1 MNVLRLS
8 LAVIALSIAFAQ
20 TTNARGDSLPKEVL
34 LMPDIGE
41 YLWLVE
47 EYMATAWYGQYFET
61 GALTSRDIYAGFG
74 DVDGDGLDNLV
85 FLVDH
90 KTACTDQSCDVFVFT
105 ADVQNPTVNSPCNWL
120 FASTSQSD
128 VKRSLY
134 ERFVVVNGQTIT
146 LKGWPSALAA
156 KIEGEDWGDYFERLY
171 DTSFESDEILLS
183 HVRIGT
189 YDLNGDGQDE
199 VFIYVVS
206 PPICGRDE
214 CGGATLELSP
224 SEDGSK
230 PAWRWIGELNSLDPA
245 MHIVLE
251 NEAYVWPGRTM
262 RVIDETVDG
271 YASLCSRSSYLRWNG
286 ETYDIRFYVP
296 DYEAEQ
302 LGCPD

>member
-1 MNVLRLS
+1 MNVLRSS

-20 TTNARGDSLPKEVL
+20 TTNARGDRLPKEVL

-47 EYMATAWYGQYFET
+47 EYMATAWFGQYFET
-61 GALTSRDIYAGFG
+61 GALTSRDIFAGFG

-90 KTACTDQSCDVFVFT
+90 ETVCTDQRCDVFVFS

-120 FASTSQSD
+120 FVSSSRSD

-134 ERFVVVNGQTIT
+134 ERFVVVNGQTVT

-156 KIEGEDWGDYFERLY
+156 KIEGEDWSNYFERLY
-171 DTSFESDEILLS
+171 DTTFESDEILLS

-199 VFIYVVS
+199 IFIYVVS

-214 CGGATLELSP
+214 CGGAILELSP

-271 YASLCSRSSYLRWNG
+271 YASLCSRGSYLRWNG
-286 ETYDIRFYVP
+286 EIYDIRFYVP